1 MALGSEEEPSGRDGL
16 QTTQPP
22 TPRTMIDDRQGTPM
36 TAAARV
42 HRHRRLLP
50 YAAALVAA
58 ATLGSCS
65 GGDPGPATTAPPV
78 TSTAATTTTA
88 QPTTMTP
95 TPTAT
100 VDPVIAKI
108 PAAARSHSRAGAEAF
123 GRFYMEQVNQAF
135 TQADPNALVGL
146 ARPTCKTC
154 SSFLAGAKELRAKGI
169 HHQGVSITVEGSPA
183 NAYSSNRAVIQI
195 FVTQHSVPVVD
206 KENKKVDQTK
216 AGEGILIATLA
227 FEQRWVMERLQ
238 VAK

>member
-1 MALGSEEEPSGRDGL
+1 
-16 QTTQPP
+16 
-22 TPRTMIDDRQGTPM
+22 M

-65 GGDPGPATTAPPV
+65 GGDPGPATTTPPV

-88 QPTTMTP
+88 QPPTMTP

-108 PAAARSHSRAGAEAF
+108 PAAARKHTQSGSEAF
-123 GRFYMEQVNQAF
+123 AKYYIEQVNEAF
-135 TQADPNALVGL
+135 VKGASRPLEGL
-146 ARPTCKTC
+146 ASPSCKVC
-154 SSFLAGAKELRAKGI
+154 AALESSARELQAKRRHHKGL
-169 HHQGVSITVEGSPA
+169 SIEVKSAQANRYDSQVTTV
-183 NAYSSNRAVIQI
+183 VILI
-195 FVTQHSVPVVD
+195 EQHRVPVVD
-206 KENKKVDQTK
+206 EQGRQVDETSSDTGAFLATMQFNNKWY
-216 AGEGILIATLA
+216 I
-227 FEQRWVMERLQ
+227 ERLQ